1 VAQAFLLAR
10 ESNFAPEASPMTVP
24 TETAAPVLRPNG
36 RAHDQLRPVT
46 FTTDYTRNAF
56 ASVLVEFG
64 NTRVLCAA
72 SVEDFIPKWLQGQGL
87 GWVTAEYDMLPA
99 ATGERRRR
107 DSRKGKLDGRT
118 IEISRLIGRSL
129 RAIVDRAALGEQMIT
144 IDCDVLDA
152 DGGTRC
158 AAICGGYVALQL
170 ACDKLVADG
179 RVARNPLTDTLGA
192 VSTGMLGG
200 EARLDL
206 EYVEDST
213 ADVDMNLVATGSGRL
228 VEVQSSAEGATFAR
242 AELDTMIDLGL
253 AGIAEIRELQL
264 AACGA

>member
-1 VAQAFLLAR
+1 
-10 ESNFAPEASPMTVP
+10 M
-24 TETAAPVLRPNG
+24 
-36 RAHDQLRPVT
+36 RPVR
-46 FTTDYTRNAF
+46 FTPGYVRNAYS
-56 ASVLVEFG
+56 SVLVECG
-64 NTRVLCAA
+64 GTRVLCAA
-72 SVEDFIPKWLQGQGL
+72 SVEENVPRWMAGRGT

-129 RAIVDRAALGEQMIT
+129 RAIVDNAALGERLVT

-158 AAICGGYVALQL
+158 AAISGGYVALQL
-170 ACDKLVADG
+170 ACHRLLEEGLVEQSPLIDS
-179 RVARNPLTDTLGA
+179 VAA
-192 VSTGMLGG
+192 ISIGMLGG

-213 ADVDMNLVATGSGRL
+213 ADVDMNLVATGTGRL
-228 VEVQSSAEGATFAR
+228 VEVQSSAEGHTFSR

-253 AGIAEIRELQL
+253 AGCDQLRELQR
-264 AACGA
+264 AAAAS

>member
-1 VAQAFLLAR
+1 M
-10 ESNFAPEASPMTVP
+10 PASAT
-24 TETAAPVLRPNG
+24 TAPVERPLG
-36 RAHDQLRPVT
+36 RAHTALRPLDLTVG
-46 FTTDYTRNAF
+46 YTRNAF
-56 ASVLVEFG
+56 ASVLIECG

-72 SVEDFIPKWLQGQGL
+72 SVEEQVPRWMQGNGR

-107 DSRKGKLDGRT
+107 DARKGRLDGRT

-129 RAIVDRAALGEQMIT
+129 RAVVDMEALGERLVT

-158 AAICGGYVALQL
+158 AAISGGYVALELAMQRLIREGQL
-170 ACDKLVADG
+170 A
-179 RVARNPLTDTLGA
+179 RSPLTDSVAA
-192 VSTGMLGG
+192 VSIGMLAG

-213 ADVDMNLVATGSGRL
+213 ADVDMNLVATGSGQL
-228 VEVQSSAEGATFAR
+228 VEVQSSAEGATFSR
-242 AELDTMIDLGL
+242 DELDAMIDLGL
-253 AGIAEIRELQL
+253 AGCTEIRAAQL
-264 AACGA
+264 SALS

>member
-1 VAQAFLLAR
+1 MR
-10 ESNFAPEASPMTVP
+10 ESPANRFPRGISVSSSPETV
-24 TETAAPVLRPNG
+24 AAPVVRPAG
-36 RAHDQLRPVT
+36 RAHDALRPVLIT
-46 FTTDYTRNAF
+46 PDYVRNAF

-72 SVEDFIPKWLQGQGL
+72 SIEESVPRWMQGRGT

-107 DSRKGKLDGRT
+107 DSRKGRLDGRT
-118 IEISRLIGRSL
+118 IEISRLVGRSL
-129 RAIVDRAALGEQMIT
+129 RAVVDFEALGERLVT

-158 AAICGGYVALQL
+158 AAITGGYVALRRAMDRL
-170 ACDKLVADG
+170 LADG
-179 RVARNPLTDTLGA
+179 VVERDPLTDSVAAISIGI
-192 VSTGMLGG
+192 LGG

-228 VEVQSSAEGATFAR
+228 VEVQSSAEGATFSR
-242 AELDTMIDLGL
+242 AQLDEMIDLGL
-253 AGIAEIRELQL
+253 AGCEQIRELQ
-264 AACGA
+264 AAAAAS

>member
-1 VAQAFLLAR
+1 M
-10 ESNFAPEASPMTVP
+10 SID
-24 TETAAPVLRPNG
+24 TETATGPKVPVVRPAGRGHDELRPM
-36 RAHDQLRPVT
+36 R
-46 FTTDYTRNAF
+46 FTTGYTRNAY
-56 ASVLVEFG
+56 ASVLVECG
-64 NTRVLCAA
+64 STRVLCAA
-72 SVEDFIPKWLQGQGL
+72 SVEESVPRWMQGRGT

-129 RAIVDRAALGEQMIT
+129 RAVVDNEALGERLVT
-144 IDCDVLDA
+144 IDCDVIDA

-158 AAICGGYVALQL
+158 AAISGGYVALRL
-170 ACDKLVADG
+170 ACNRLLEEELVQEQPLVDS
-179 RVARNPLTDTLGA
+179 VAA
-192 VSTGMLGG
+192 VSIGMLGG

-228 VEVQSSAEGATFAR
+228 IEVQSSAEGFTFTR
-242 AELDTMIDLGL
+242 AELDRMIDLGM
-253 AGIAEIRELQL
+253 AGIGTIGELQT
-264 AACGA
+264 AAFSR

>member
-1 VAQAFLLAR
+1 
-10 ESNFAPEASPMTVP
+10 MTVHV
-24 TETAAPVLRPNG
+24 ETAAPVVRPNG
-36 RAHDQLRPVT
+36 RAHDELRSVS
-46 FTTDYTRNAF
+46 FTPGYTRNAF

-72 SVEDFIPKWLQGQGL
+72 SVEDRVPKWLLGQGL

-118 IEISRLIGRSL
+118 IEISRLVGRSL
-129 RAIVDRAALGEQMIT
+129 RAIVDREALGEQLIT
-144 IDCDVLDA
+144 VDCDVLDA

-158 AAICGGYVALQL
+158 AAICGGYVALRL
-170 ACDKLVADG
+170 ACERLVADG
-179 RVARNPLTDTLGA
+179 RVARMPLTDTLGA
-192 VSTGMLGG
+192 VSMGMLGG

-213 ADVDMNLVATGSGRL
+213 ADVDMNLVATGSGHL
-228 VEVQSSAEGATFAR
+228 VEVQSSAEGATYSR
-242 AELDTMIDLGL
+242 QELDAMIDLGL
-253 AGIAEIRELQL
+253 AGITQIRDLQL
-264 AACGA
+264 AACAS